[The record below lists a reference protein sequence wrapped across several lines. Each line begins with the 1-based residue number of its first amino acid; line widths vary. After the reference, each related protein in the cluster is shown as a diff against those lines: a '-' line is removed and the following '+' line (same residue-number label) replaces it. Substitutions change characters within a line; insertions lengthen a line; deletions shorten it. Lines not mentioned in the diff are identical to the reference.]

1 MLNKFGHCFP
11 AAVQEQGQAL
21 FQQGLV
27 RGVFGSDEGLQ
38 VEILDAGGAEASWQV
53 SRNRLVPNCSC
64 QDFQAGKLC
73 CHLWA
78 ALLLADSQGDLGKAR
93 RKCVAGKICLAA
105 APPPAPAPS
114 EPDYQTLEPVQSG
127 RRRSPPD
134 DFAQEPQVNVR
145 LRRRDRPPEPVLPG
159 LNPACDSPEILYVLC
174 EDKLQGQDE
183 FLRLETW
190 WKQQRPDGRAGCR
203 PFYPEAGSQVS
214 SQTDFQTLA
223 LLLRKRQERG
233 DTSGNEFRLP
243 PGALQE
249 FFALQAGSCHLR
261 WSAESS
267 QGRQF
272 HRLQVPAVFAAELE
286 FSFVRNEQG
295 QYEVQARMQTAER
308 PFALEEIRWL
318 GLCGAAVAGGCL
330 FQVHFAGA
338 ERTAWELWQAA
349 INQLKARARTY
360 FEALALAR
368 SLFLAGN
375 PRDTSWPRELRCQV
389 CRVQVRGVLFVKTG
403 EYKFAGREQLHAD
416 LSFDYE
422 GRRCTGTER
431 QARLPGTS
439 LNQVLERDFEAE
451 AGLQERLLQLGFQ
464 PEGGGTGGYRL
475 LPAKLEGAV
484 LALVMED
491 WLVTAAGRTY
501 CKPGE
506 KKAMVKGAGLDWFE
520 IKGEVDFKGQKMPLP
535 KLLQAL
541 QRGASSV
548 RLDDGTYG
556 ILPRE
561 WLEKFTALTEIGE
574 TTDQRV
580 LLHRRQAALVQAL
593 LRERLQDADGQFT
606 AVAEALQHPPVPGPR
621 LPPQGFQGTLRPYQ
635 QDGLGWLLA
644 MRDLGLGGCLADDM
658 GLGKTVQVLA
668 LLCWQKQ
675 SGSGKTSLVVAPKSL
690 LFNWM
695 SEAARFAPALRCRSY
710 AGPGRERILA
720 ELQQSDL
727 LLTTYG
733 TLRADVELLSRC
745 AFDYCILDESQAIK
759 NGDSATAKAVRTIKA
774 EHRLA
779 MTGTPVENRLN
790 ELFSQL
796 EFLNPGL
803 LGEKFLAG
811 CSRIAYDLT
820 EEQTL
825 RLRRALHPFL
835 LRRTKSDVARDLP
848 VKTEKVLF
856 CELDESQQQSYA
868 ELKEFYRQE
877 LLQAPGAGGGGKIK
891 ALAALL
897 RLRQAACHP
906 GLLDS
911 RLASQ
916 PSAKLEV
923 LLDRL
928 HTLAEAGQKALIFSQ
943 FSQFL
948 RLLEPHLQ
956 QQGLKYCYLD
966 GQTQNRGELVQQF
979 QEDPR
984 TLFFLISLKAG
995 GTGLNLTAAEYV
1007 FLLDPWWNPAAESQ
1021 AVDRAYRIGQKKPVF
1036 AYRLIAKNTVEEKVL
1051 QMQEAKRHLASALL
1065 EAAPQKGL
1073 PLQLEDLRFLLQ

>member
-1 MLNKFGHCFP
+1 MLNKFGQCFSP
-11 AAVQEQGQAL
+11 AVQEQGQAL
-21 FQQGLV
+21 FQRGLV
-27 RGVFGSDEGLQ
+27 QGVFGSDEDLR
-38 VEILDAGGAEASWQV
+38 VEILDAGGAEASWHV

-64 QDFQAGKLC
+64 ENFQAGQLC
-73 CHLWA
+73 AHLWA
-78 ALLLADSQGDLGKAR
+78 ALLLADSQGDLRKAL
-93 RKCVAGKICLAA
+93 RKCVAGKISLSTPSPAA
-105 APPPAPAPS
+105 ADQ
-114 EPDYQTLEPVQSG
+114 EPDYQLLEPYRPG
-127 RRRSPPD
+127 RRRPPLD
-134 DFAQEPQVNVR
+134 DAAQEPQMNMR
-145 LRRRDRPPEPVLPG
+145 LRRRVPAPEPVLPG

-174 EDKLQGQDE
+174 EDKLSGQDD
-183 FLRLETW
+183 FLCLETW
-190 WKQQRPDGRAGCR
+190 WRQQHPDGKASCR

-214 SQTDFQTLA
+214 SRTDFQTLA
-223 LLLRKRQERG
+223 LLLRSRQALP
-233 DTSGNEFRLP
+233 DASGNEFKLRNS
-243 PGALQE
+243 ALQE
-249 FFALQAGSCHLR
+249 FFALQAGSRYLR
-261 WSAESS
+261 WAPGGS

-272 HRLQVPAVFAAELE
+272 HRLQIPEVFAAELE
-286 FSFVRNEQG
+286 FSFVQKQQG
-295 QYEVQARMQTAER
+295 HYEVLARMQTAER
-308 PFALEEIRWL
+308 AFALEEIGWL

-330 FQVHFAGA
+330 FQLHFAGA
-338 ERTAWELWQAA
+338 EGIAWELWQAA
-349 INQLKARARTY
+349 KQQIKARTRTY
-360 FEALALAR
+360 SEALALAR

-375 PRDTSWPRELRCQV
+375 PEDKFWPRELRCEV
-389 CRVQVRGVLFVKTG
+389 RRVQVHGVLFVKTD

-422 GRRCTGTER
+422 GRRCTATEQ
-431 QARLPGTS
+431 QARLPGNS

-451 AGLQERLLQLGFQ
+451 AGLQERLLQLGFY
-464 PEGGGTGGYRL
+464 PKGRKGADGYRL
-475 LPAKLEGAV
+475 LPAKLEDAV

-506 KKAMVKGAGLDWFE
+506 KKALVKGAGLDWFE
-520 IKGEVDFKGQKMPLP
+520 INGEVDFKGQKMPLP

-574 TTDQRV
+574 TSDQRI
-580 LLHRRQAALVQAL
+580 LLQRRQAALVQAL

-606 AVAEALQHPPVPGPR
+606 AVAEALQHPPVPQPQ
-621 LPPQGFQGTLRPYQ
+621 LPPEGFQGTLRPYQ
-635 QDGLGWLLA
+635 QDGLGWLLT

-675 SGSGKTSLVVAPKSL
+675 SGTGKTSLIVAPKSL

-695 SEAARFAPALRCRSY
+695 SEAARFAPALRCRCY

-745 AFDYCILDESQAIK
+745 EFDYCILDESQAIK
-759 NGDSATAKAVRTIKA
+759 NSDSATAKAVRTIKA

-779 MTGTPVENRLN
+779 MTGTPIENRLS

-811 CSRIAYDLT
+811 CSRIVYDLS
-820 EEQTL
+820 EEQAV
-825 RLRRALHPFL
+825 RLRRAIHPFL
-835 LRRTKSDVARDLP
+835 LRRTKADVAKDLP

-856 CELDESQQQSYA
+856 CELDEAQQQSYA

-877 LLQAPGAGGGGKIK
+877 LLQTPESGGGKLK

-906 GLLDS
+906 GLLDA

-923 LLDRL
+923 LLERL

-943 FSQFL
+943 FSKFL

-956 QQGLKYCYLD
+956 QQGLQYCYLD

-979 QEDPR
+979 QNDPR

-1021 AVDRAYRIGQKKPVF
+1021 AIDRAYRIGQKKPVF
-1036 AYRLIAKNTVEEKVL
+1036 AYRLIAKDTVEEKVL
-1051 QMQEAKRHLASALL
+1051 QMQEAKRSLASTLL
-1065 EAAPQKGL
+1065 AEAPQKGL